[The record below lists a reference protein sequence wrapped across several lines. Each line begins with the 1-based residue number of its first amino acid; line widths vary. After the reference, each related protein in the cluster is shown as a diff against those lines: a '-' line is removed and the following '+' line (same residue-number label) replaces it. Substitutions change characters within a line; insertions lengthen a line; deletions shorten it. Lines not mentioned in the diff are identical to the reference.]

1 VIQTLETRCAMKKAA
16 MPSIL
21 VAMVLLVLE
30 VTAEAQQ
37 AK

>member
-16 MPSIL
+16 VPSIL
-21 VAMVLLVLE
+21 VAGVLLVLE